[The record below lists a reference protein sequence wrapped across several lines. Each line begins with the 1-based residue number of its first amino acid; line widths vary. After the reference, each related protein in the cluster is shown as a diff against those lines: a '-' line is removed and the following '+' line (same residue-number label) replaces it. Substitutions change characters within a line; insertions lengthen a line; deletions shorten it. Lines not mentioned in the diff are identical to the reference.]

1 MSNNNNI
8 PETPLQL
15 TDCMEIVINQVRNEG
30 INEESLQEVRNE
42 LDCVNDYFETT
53 DIQSII
59 FIAILEES
67 FEVVTSMKSLA
78 RTLRVSNIRFLGMKK
93 EIKVLLSKRLVRETK
108 DRRENITYKV
118 PLSVITAIQDGEKP
132 NSEDITDISA
142 KDIFRHL
149 HTIFKDIHN
158 DKITPEAGHLEIIE
172 ICNHNLENEFIKKC
186 KEWGISRMMEQEQ
199 MIAFY
204 MLHRLY
210 SFKEDVFTIEE
221 FDKILFKDNEFTD
234 TVLTAISEGK
244 SPLFSNDIIEFRCD
258 DGQINNSS
266 FVLTDGV
273 KSDLMKDIVPQKSN
287 ISTVEEKVP
296 SDELVKAS
304 SINEKQLFY
313 NDEEAVQV
321 SQLEHLLQEENFAK
335 VRERL
340 LDKGLS
346 RGFTALFYGAP
357 GTGKTASVFELARR
371 SGRDIYFVDQSKL
384 RSKWHG
390 ESEKAL
396 KGLFKKYKELVKTA
410 SLCPILVLNE
420 CDSIMNKRSEQTES
434 VNSQLNNSLVNI
446 ILNELDDFDGI
457 MIATSNLA
465 GGLDSAFERRL
476 LFKVQF
482 NKPGKEVRAKIWESK
497 IQELSLDDID
507 TLAQDYSFSGGQ
519 IDNIARKVNIDYVLS
534 GKSPNLESVDKLCSN
549 EKIKSNTTR
558 KRIGF

>member
-1 MSNNNNI
+1 
-8 PETPLQL
+8 
-15 TDCMEIVINQVRNEG
+15 
-30 INEESLQEVRNE
+30 
-42 LDCVNDYFETT
+42 
-53 DIQSII
+53 
-59 FIAILEES
+59 
-67 FEVVTSMKSLA
+67 
-78 RTLRVSNIRFLGMKK
+78 
-93 EIKVLLSKRLVRETK
+93 
-108 DRRENITYKV
+108 
-118 PLSVITAIQDGEKP
+118 
-132 NSEDITDISA
+132 
-142 KDIFRHL
+142 
-149 HTIFKDIHN
+149 
-158 DKITPEAGHLEIIE
+158 
-172 ICNHNLENEFIKKC
+172 
-186 KEWGISRMMEQEQ
+186 MMDQEQ

-210 SFKEDVFTIEE
+210 SFNEAVFTADE
-221 FDKILFKDNEFTD
+221 FDKILFKNNEFTGSI
-234 TVLTAISEGK
+234 LSSISEGN
-244 SPLFSNDIIEFRCD
+244 SPLFSNGIIEFRCD
-258 DGQINNSS
+258 DGQIDNSS
-266 FVLTDGV
+266 FVLTEAM
-273 KSDLMKDIVPQKSN
+273 KKDLMKDIIPQKSSMN
-287 ISTVEEKVP
+287 AVEENVP
-296 SDELVKAS
+296 SDELIKAS

-321 SQLEHLLQEENFAK
+321 SQLEHLLQEDNFAK

-420 CDSIMNKRSEQTES
+420 CDSIMNKRSEQTDS

-482 NKPGKEVRAKIWESK
+482 NKPEKEVRAKIWESK